1 MDAKHKEHQSAYI
14 KRNKLVKIDLPQD
27 LIMEVEQIVTL
38 MAPNNYPTMS
48 RKSRIE
54 TVIKFAISEF
64 KSKQKLKSSLD
75 LGASAEVQFT
85 DIMPVTHKDIKAIY
99 SQNCPEI
106 AEFLDY
112 DKTDE
117 EFKQHAIEEA
127 QHIEQLRRKK
137 YRWKLIQEEK
147 LYELLNQLYCHCGST
162 VSPILPREQNG
173 YLQLDIQCN
182 KCKDH
187 SFR

>member
-38 MAPNNYPTMS
+38 MAPKNYPTMS

-75 LGASAEVQFT
+75 LGASAEVQST
-85 DIMPVTHKDIKAIY
+85 DIMLLTHKDISLKQIIHKF
-99 SQNCPEI
+99 CPEI

-112 DKTDE
+112 DKTE
-117 EFKQHAIEEA
+117 EEVKQHTTEETRTLA
-127 QHIEQLRRKK
+127 HLRPIGIFDEQMERKN
-137 YRWKLIQEEK
+137 
-147 LYELLNQLYCHCGST
+147 LLPTRLTRLTPTN
-162 VSPILPREQNG
+162 
-173 YLQLDIQCN
+173 
-182 KCKDH
+182 
-187 SFR
+187 